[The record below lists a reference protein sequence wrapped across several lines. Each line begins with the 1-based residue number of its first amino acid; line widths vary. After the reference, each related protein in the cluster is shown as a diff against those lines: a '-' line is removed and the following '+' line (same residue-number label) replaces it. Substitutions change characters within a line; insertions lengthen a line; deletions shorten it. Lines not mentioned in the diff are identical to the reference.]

1 VRVAAQRLTR
11 RLNRRRRHAGQRVGL
26 RVGEHERRTEND
38 PRLVRLLAVLAALD
52 RDRRQYDQ
60 PLFALA
66 HATPEPQPRPEADD
80 PPRVNATLAALR
92 RQQQAVA
99 QRVVVKQRP
108 GAHPA
113 LPAVRRQQ
121 LPRRLLQP
129 LAIPRT
135 ALRALGL
142 RRPALRLRHH
152 DLLGVGP
159 ARRGPV
165 PPPPHPRTGANLG
178 RPGPAAG
185 RRDRKLA
192 RQALEEARSRNSAAA
207 ARAIKAEAKR
217 AGEREDACMPSRPSR
232 STPATTGQD
241 LRDRSGPR
249 ACPHWARLRKWSAV
263 AAKLS
268 CCRDR

>member
-1 VRVAAQRLTR
+1 M
-11 RLNRRRRHAGQRVGL
+11 
-26 RVGEHERRTEND
+26 
-38 PRLVRLLAVLAALD
+38 P
-52 RDRRQYDQ
+52 
-60 PLFALA
+60 
-66 HATPEPQPRPEADD
+66 TPEPQPRPEADD

-192 RQALEEARSRNSAAA
+192 RQALEEARRRNSAAA
-207 ARAIKAEAKR
+207 ALAIR
-217 AGEREDACMPSRPSR
+217 
-232 STPATTGQD
+232 
-241 LRDRSGPR
+241 
-249 ACPHWARLRKWSAV
+249 RLRKRVDLGLRPVGAPALIRSCLCTTWWSGGLRGLTDDFCAPCWSV
-263 AAKLS
+263 RRIPTHGRLTP
-268 CCRDR
+268 CGN